1 MILTQSKDGA
11 NLAFCYHT
19 HFQADLSAFSGN
31 AIPEMRILPDCERFF
46 LITRTICPA
55 VPHGRKK
62 TQAPRTKPAPYE
74 AFSGYRAL

>member
-19 HFQADLSAFSGN
+19 HFQADLSAFSGS

-46 LITRTICPA
+46 LITRTNALPFRMDA
-55 VPHGRKK
+55 KK
-62 TQAPRTKPAPYE
+62 NAGSANE
-74 AFSGYRAL
+74 ACAI